1 MIHIIFNSSTY
12 SIWLISFKCSVMTFI
27 FVILKRSH
35 MSVSFYLLCPI
46 NLIAPKDT
54 NLLSFGI
61 SFFRNLYFI
70 IMICFVGFLWL
81 VSLTFSQLLRIFIH
95 SFLWVHNI
103 WLLLHVSKVVC
114 LDCFYFLSS
123 TNNITLRT
131 IYHFLC
137 VYVCVQKYLIWLS
150 FPFWVY
156 FMVKQETLP
165 FLIKLLCIKINV
177 MVY

>member
-1 MIHIIFNSSTY
+1 MIQIIFNSSTY

-70 IMICFVGFLWL
+70 IMICYVGFLWL

-95 SFLWVHNI
+95 SFLWAHNK
-103 WLLLHVSKVVC
+103 WLLLHASKVVC

-131 IYHFLC
+131 IYHFF
-137 VYVCVQKYLIWLS
+137 VCVRLCAKIFNLALIPILS
-150 FPFWVY
+150 IFYGETRNSPFPY
-156 FMVKQETLP
+156 
-165 FLIKLLCIKINV
+165 
-177 MVY
+177 